1 MRINSYAINVVTA
14 SITPPKIIPTNGTKQ
29 LIKFKDKD
37 KDKDKDKGLTDIRE
51 KCEIFKTR

>member
-37 KDKDKDKGLTDIRE
+37 KDKDKGLTDIRE

>member
-1 MRINSYAINVVTA
+1 MFTMRINSYAINVVTA

-37 KDKDKDKGLTDIRE
+37 KGLTDIRE